1 MNRDSIAKKL
11 GVERLEDYIIDE
23 FLIGKREGDILL
35 EAIFRESKMD
45 LEESKSD
52 EIRIVGI
59 LGELIKIKNE
69 FSYTTNNYFSHIIQE
84 AKDYASNIA
93 LDVFDEK
100 DELNNLA
107 KYILDIYDFKK
118 TKNFIVE
125 GQLLK
130 IRENSRKYHLKL
142 NYILKSKI
150 YFDFLNDN
158 CKIDRYNWNWLSFEN
173 GLIRVLGNHT
183 LEKLSLEANYRLKN
197 ETFEI
202 NKNREIEDLQTQ
214 NKREKDNFEN
224 RKNREVDDLKSEI
237 KDLKREI
244 GQLNTEIEMRTNFHN
259 KYYYDSQVMI
269 SNTYVGDNLP
279 FLLYLYN
286 FLKINNLFSYGWSYF
301 YSCMIIGN
309 KEMIP
314 LKSSK
319 KQNFIGRIFFH
330 FKDYLILHYKDES
343 FKFLQSKFLINESPI
358 TENFRTNHMK
368 TKFDSNDEPELVI
381 IDEFFAKQKKIY
393 IKM

>member
-1 MNRDSIAKKL
+1 MMDRDSIAKKL

-23 FLIGKREGDILL
+23 FLIGKSEVDVVL
-35 EAIFRESKMD
+35 EVVFKESKED
-45 LEESKSD
+45 LDQIRTD
-52 EIRIVGI
+52 EIKIVRI
-59 LGELIKIKNE
+59 LSELIKIKNE
-69 FSYTTNNYFSHIIQE
+69 FSDTNNNYFSHIIKD
-84 AKDYASNIA
+84 AKDFASDTL
-93 LDVFDEK
+93 LDVINEK

-107 KYILDIYDFKK
+107 KYILDFWDFKK
-118 TKNFIVE
+118 TRNFVVK

-130 IRENSRKYHLKL
+130 IRENSRKYHLIL
-142 NYILKSKI
+142 NYISKSKI

-158 CKIDRYNWNWLSFEN
+158 CKIDRYTWNWLNFEQ
-173 GLIRVLGNHT
+173 GLIRVLGNHAV
-183 LEKLSLEANYRLKN
+183 EKISLDSDYKLKK
-197 ETFEI
+197 ETFE
-202 NKNREIEDLQTQ
+202 LHT
-214 NKREKDNFEN
+214 
-224 RKNREVDDLKSEI
+224 NREVEDLKSEL

-244 GQLNTEIEMRTNFHN
+244 GQLNKEIEIRTNVHN
-259 KYYYDSQVMI
+259 KYYYDTQVMI
-269 SNTYVGDNLP
+269 SDTYIGDNLP
-279 FLLYLYN
+279 FLFNLYN
-286 FLKINNLFSYGWSYF
+286 FLKSNNLFSYGWSYF

-309 KEMIP
+309 NEMIP

-368 TKFDSNDEPELVI
+368 TKFDFNDEPELVV